1 MCRNI
6 VLIAQL
12 TVARNKKPSY
22 SKISVVNPPQYSAFA
37 KPLAPSETALH
48 ALDRLSFG
56 PRQGDIDEVQRLGL
70 EKWVELQLHPEKL
83 PENPALEA
91 KLEPLKRCA

>member
-1 MCRNI
+1 MCRN
-6 VLIAQL
+6 LCPDGA
-12 TVARNKKPSY
+12 ARGSRNKKPSF

-37 KPLAPSETALH
+37 KPLAPSDTVLH

-56 PRQGDIDEVQRLGL
+56 ARQGDIDEVQHIGL
-70 EKWVELQLHPEKL
+70 EKWVALQLHPEKL

-91 KLEPLKRCA
+91 KLEP